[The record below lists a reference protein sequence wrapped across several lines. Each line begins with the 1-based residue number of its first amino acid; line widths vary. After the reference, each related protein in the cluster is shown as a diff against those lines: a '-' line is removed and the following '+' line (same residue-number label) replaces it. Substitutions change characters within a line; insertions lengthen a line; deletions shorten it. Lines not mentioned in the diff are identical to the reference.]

1 MIQIVLFIVKLVILF
16 VNQWIILRFTVCQR
30 IILNINCLL
39 SSLSWILAFY
49 HSFLNFIFVIFV
61 IISNF
66 QIARIFISIVLRIVD
81 RAQFIFYLYLSVE
94 LLGIGVIAVDEDLA
108 ALVADDIE
116 SHTFVISVRIILLVM
131 K

>member
-1 MIQIVLFIVKLVILF
+1 MQIVLFIVKLVILF
-16 VNQWIILRFTVCQR
+16 VNQWIILRLTVCQR

-39 SSLSWILAFY
+39 SSLSWIIAFY

-66 QIARIFISIVLRIVD
+66 EIARIFISIVLRIVN
-81 RAQFIFYLYLSVE
+81 RARFIFHLNLSVN
-94 LLGIGVIAVDEDLA
+94 LLGIGVIAVDEELA

-116 SHTFVISVRIILLVM
+116 SHTFLISVMIILLVM